1 MNIQIPTIMLKYYLL
16 FILFLPSLLAAQIGI
31 GTTSPDP
38 ASILDVT
45 STTQG
50 VLFPR
55 MTTAQMNAI
64 SSPTKGLTIFNSE
77 TNSYYYNDGSV
88 WVELEGAVKRDN
100 YKLVKTIADLSD
112 ELTLGGGSQYLL
124 KTNFLYEINGN
135 VTVNF
140 PINLNGA
147 YVEGVDTGSDILV
160 NNTSGSLFTGS
171 GGGSIRN
178 LTINGNKKQ
187 IFNITGGTLV
197 ANNVIFSSASSL
209 GRLTGL
215 DLVFFSISQYVN
227 NTTGFAVSN
236 IGSFFMNNTFWTATN
251 QGTFMTLT
259 GTFNNLQMA
268 NGRVVAD
275 SGETG
280 LNVNA
285 NPTVSNSALLS
296 GLSFVGDGRLVNGY
310 TAANTFSGYNFSKQ
324 WDVNCEGIPVETDG
338 NASANF
344 YSTSTL
350 ITGFSQT
357 ITGTNPVEIQ
367 GNGTFSA
374 QNLFRFKVAEDEG
387 YNRLT
392 YTGRKG
398 RNFQLTASL
407 SVRVNNAAG
416 DYYAFVF
423 AKNGEVITESNA
435 VVYIDSNTQIQNVA
449 LSSVVNLS
457 ANDYI
462 EVFVQ
467 KLTTK
472 DGNGNDSLV
481 IFSENVSIK

>member
-1 MNIQIPTIMLKYYLL
+1 MNIQIPTIMLKNYLL

-31 GTTSPDP
+31 GTISPDP

-259 GTFNNLQMA
+259 GTFSNLQMA

-296 GLSFVGDGRLVNGY
+296 GLSFVGNGTLVNGY

-344 YSTSTL
+344 YSTSGLT
-350 ITGFSQT
+350 TGFTQS
-357 ITGTNPVEIQ
+357 ISNDTGVEIQ
-367 GNGTFSA
+367 GNGAFAA
-374 QNLFRFKVAEDEG
+374 QNLFRFTASG
-387 YNRLT
+387 GNNRLT

-407 SVRVNNAAG
+407 SVRVSDAATNF
-416 DYYAFVF
+416 YAFLF
-423 AKNGEVITESNA
+423 AKNGVLITESNA
-435 VVYIDSNTQIQNVA
+435 VVLITSDTQIQNVA
-449 LSSVVNLS
+449 LSSVVNLE

-462 EVFVQ
+462 EVFARR
-467 KLTTK
+467 LTGSG
-472 DGNGNDSLV
+472 DDDLI

>member
-1 MNIQIPTIMLKYYLL
+1 MNIQIPTIMLKNYLF

-64 SSPTKGLTIFNSE
+64 SSPTKGLTIFNSV

-147 YVEGVDTGSDILV
+147 YVEGVDTGSDIFV

-187 IFNITGGTLV
+187 IFNLTGGTLV
-197 ANNVIFSSASSL
+197 ANNVIFSNASSL

-259 GTFNNLQMA
+259 GTFSNLQMA

-275 SGETG
+275 TGETG

-285 NPTVSNSALLS
+285 NPTVTNSALLS

-344 YSTSTL
+344 YSTSGLT
-350 ITGFSQT
+350 TGFVKKIDNNT
-357 ITGTNPVEIQ
+357 AVEVEYDDATN
-367 GNGTFSA
+367 NGFSA
-374 QNLFRFKVAEDEG
+374 QNLFRFTASG
-387 YNRLT
+387 GNNRLT

-423 AKNGEVITESNA
+423 AKNGGVITESNA
-435 VVYIDSNTQIQNVA
+435 VVYIDSNSQIQNVA
-449 LSSVVNLS
+449 LSSVVNLD
-457 ANDYI
+457 AGNYI
-462 EVFVQ
+462 EVFVRR
-467 KLTTK
+467 LTGSG
-472 DGNGNDSLV
+472 DDDLIV
-481 IFSENVSIK
+481 FSENVSIK